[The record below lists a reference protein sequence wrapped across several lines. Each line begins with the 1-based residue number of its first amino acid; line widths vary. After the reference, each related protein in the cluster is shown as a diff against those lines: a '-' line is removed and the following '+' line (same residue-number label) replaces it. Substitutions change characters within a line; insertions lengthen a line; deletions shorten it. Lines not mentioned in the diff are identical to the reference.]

1 MSVLPS
7 SVVGMGEALELWDSH
22 RVAAAAAGCVRAE
35 RAAGCRLLE
44 LAALWADHHPAD
56 GILHQFTDLAI
67 AGEETARFGGDGTP
81 EVAEFAPAELGV
93 EIGLSPGQA
102 RALIA
107 DALDLRHRLPRLWG
121 RVQAGQVP
129 ARDAR
134 RVAARTRL
142 LSVEQAMVVDRRVV
156 RVVGQLSWTRL
167 EHLLAAEILRVDR
180 VRVEQETENAK
191 RFRYVRTGQG
201 SEYGLTEVSML
212 VDTPD
217 AILLKAATKRLAEVL
232 MGRADDLPAGVPDR
246 GARSKAE
253 WQAVAAGILAQ
264 PALALQVLAAV
275 DQPDLFTDLEA
286 HLQVAARQP
295 GATEL
300 PAAGQPRPDLPMPD
314 RPIPGGQ
321 MPDQP
326 VPGGQMPGQPVPG
339 GQMPGQPVPGGQ
351 MPDQPIPGGQMADQ
365 QMPAQPMADRPRPD
379 QPMPDL
385 PDPGWGLEPS
395 DSDLADFE
403 PGPPAELPASDL
415 PGPDLPM
422 PAEPASEDPRPGL
435 DPQPEAEPSE
445 AERREA
451 VMKDLARRIDPEK
464 LTPRVVLHVHIGADA
479 LPAFNRGAGSGCGPG
494 RGHRPG
500 AAGVGAGMARSGLP
514 GAGSAGAR
522 PGPDRAC
529 RWLRD
534 PRPDGRGRAGPVP
547 GQRVP
552 LVRHHQPPPAG
563 PGPHRALHRPTRRT
577 TRRTTGRTTGRTAQ
591 WSTGRATRADP
602 AGQPRSAGAG

>member
-1 MSVLPS
+1 MVMS
-7 SVVGMGEALELWDSH
+7 EALELWDSH
-22 RVAAAAAGCVRAE
+22 QVASAAAACVRAE

-44 LAALWADHHPAD
+44 LAALWADHHPAG
-56 GILHQFTDLAI
+56 GILHRYTDLAI
-67 AGEETARFGGDGTP
+67 AGEESARFGGDGTP

-93 EIGLSPGQA
+93 EIGVSPGQA
-102 RALIA
+102 RMLIA

-142 LSVEQAMVVDRRVV
+142 LTVEQAMVVDRRVV
-156 RVVGQLSWTRL
+156 RVVGKLSWTRL

-217 AILLKAATKRLAEVL
+217 AILLKAATKRLADIL
-232 MGRADDLPAGVPDR
+232 MGRADDLPAGIPDR
-246 GARSKAE
+246 GARTAAE

-286 HLQVAARQP
+286 HLQVADHRTA
-295 GATEL
+295 ATGV
-300 PAAGQPRPDLPMPD
+300 PAADLPMP
-314 RPIPGGQ
+314 
-321 MPDQP
+321 
-326 VPGGQMPGQPVPG
+326 GQPMRDR
-339 GQMPGQPVPGGQ
+339 Q
-351 MPDQPIPGGQMADQ
+351 IPAG
-365 QMPAQPMADRPRPD
+365 
-379 QPMPDL
+379 PMPDL
-385 PDPGWGLEPS
+385 PMRDLPDPGPGSEPS

-422 PAEPASEDPRPGL
+422 PAEPGSEAPRPGL
-435 DPQPEAEPSE
+435 DPQPQAEPSE

-451 VMKDLARRIDPEK
+451 VMKDLARRIDPDK
-464 LTPRVVLHVHIGADA
+464 FTPRVVLHVHIGADA
-479 LPAFNRGAGSGCGPG
+479 LPAFNRGEDPGVARVEDIGPVLLASVREWLGSGCRVRVLPVLDPARIPPADGYEIPDRMVEAVLARSPASVFPWSGTTSRHRLDLDHTVPYTGP
-494 RGHRPG
+494 PG
-500 AAGVGAGMARSGLP
+500 APP
-514 GAGSAGAR
+514 GAPPGQTGLGNLGPLARGEHRYKTFGPINVRQPVAGTFVWRTRFGRVIITNPAGTHDLGTGTFADTVWQTSA
-522 PGPDRAC
+522 DRA
-529 RWLRD
+529 
-534 PRPDGRGRAGPVP
+534 PS
-547 GQRVP
+547 
-552 LVRHHQPPPAG
+552 PA
-563 PGPHRALHRPTRRT
+563 A
-577 TRRTTGRTTGRTAQ
+577 
-591 WSTGRATRADP
+591 
-602 AGQPRSAGAG
+602 

>member
-1 MSVLPS
+1 MCGPN
-7 SVVGMGEALELWDSH
+7 GPP
-22 RVAAAAAGCVRAE
+22 AAASSNSPPCGPTTIRPAGSCTSY
-35 RAAGCRLLE
+35 
-44 LAALWADHHPAD
+44 
-56 GILHQFTDLAI
+56 TDLAI

-102 RALIA
+102 RMLIA

-142 LSVEQAMVVDRRVV
+142 LTVEQAMVVDRRVA

-167 EHLLAAEILRVDR
+167 DHLLAAEILRVDR

-191 RFRYVRTGQG
+191 RFRYIRTGQG

-217 AILLKAATKRLAEVL
+217 AILLKAATKRLADIL
-232 MGRADDLPAGVPDR
+232 MGRADDLPAGIPDR

-264 PALALQVLAAV
+264 PALALQVLAQV

-286 HLQVAARQP
+286 HLQVADH
-295 GATEL
+295 
-300 PAAGQPRPDLPMPD
+300 QPRPDLPMPD
-314 RPIPGGQ
+314 RPMRI
-321 MPDQP
+321 
-326 VPGGQMPGQPVPG
+326 
-339 GQMPGQPVPGGQ
+339 QPVPGGQ
-351 MPDQPIPGGQMADQ
+351 MPDQPIPGGQMPDQ
-365 QMPAQPMADRPRPD
+365 QMPDQPMPDRQIPAGPRPD

-385 PDPGWGLEPS
+385 PDPGPGSEPS
-395 DSDLADFE
+395 DSDLADFD
-403 PGPPAELPASDL
+403 PGPPTDLPASDL

-422 PAEPASEDPRPGL
+422 PDEPGSDDPRPGL
-435 DPQPEAEPSE
+435 DPQPQGEPSR

-451 VMKDLARRIDPEK
+451 VMKDLARRIDPDK

-479 LPAFNRGAGSGCGPG
+479 LPTFNRGDDPGVARVEGIGPVLLASVREWLGSGCRVRILPVLDPARIPPADSYEIPDRMVEAVLARSPASVFPWSGTTS
-494 RGHRPG
+494 RHRLDLDHTVPYTRPPG
-500 AAGVGAGMARSGLP
+500 APP
-514 GAGSAGAR
+514 GASPGGPPNGPPDGPPGQTRLDNLGPLTRGEHRYKTFGPINVTQPVAGTFVWRTRFGRVIVTNPAGTHDLGTGTFADTVWQTSA
-522 PGPDRAC
+522 DRA
-529 RWLRD
+529 
-534 PRPDGRGRAGPVP
+534 PS
-547 GQRVP
+547 
-552 LVRHHQPPPAG
+552 PA
-563 PGPHRALHRPTRRT
+563 A
-577 TRRTTGRTTGRTAQ
+577 
-591 WSTGRATRADP
+591 
-602 AGQPRSAGAG
+602 

>member
-1 MSVLPS
+1 MPPGTGAVLSVLPS
-7 SVVGMGEALELWDSH
+7 SVVVMGEVLELWDSH
-22 RVAAAAAGCVRAE
+22 QVAAAAAACVRAE

-44 LAALWADHHPAD
+44 LAAVWADQHPAG
-56 GILHQFTDLAI
+56 GILHQFTDLAV
-67 AGEETARFGGDGTP
+67 AGEESARFGGDGTP

-102 RALIA
+102 RMLIA

-142 LSVEQAMVVDRRVV
+142 LTQDQAMVVDRRVV

-191 RFRYVRTGQG
+191 RFRYIRTGQG

-217 AILLKAATKRLAEVL
+217 AILLKAATKRLADIL

-246 GARSKAE
+246 GARTAAE

-286 HLQVAARQP
+286 HLQVAAHRTA
-295 GATEL
+295 ATGV
-300 PAAGQPRPDLPMPD
+300 PAADLPMPGQPMRD
-314 RPIPGGQ
+314 RQIPAGP
-321 MPDQP
+321 MPDL
-326 VPGGQMPGQPVPG
+326 
-339 GQMPGQPVPGGQ
+339 
-351 MPDQPIPGGQMADQ
+351 
-365 QMPAQPMADRPRPD
+365 
-379 QPMPDL
+379 PMPDL
-385 PDPGWGLEPS
+385 PDPGPGSEPS

-403 PGPPAELPASDL
+403 PALPVEPPASDLADFEPGPPTELPASDL

-422 PAEPASEDPRPGL
+422 PDEPGSDDPRPGL
-435 DPQPEAEPSE
+435 DPQPMAEPSE

-451 VMKDLARRIDPEK
+451 VMKDLARRIDPDK

-479 LPAFNRGAGSGCGPG
+479 LPAFNRGEDPGVARVEGVGPVLLASVREWLG
-494 RGHRPG
+494 RGCR
-500 AAGVGAGMARSGLP
+500 VRILP
-514 GAGSAGAR
+514 VLDPAQI
-522 PGPDRAC
+522 PAC
-529 RWLRD
+529 RRLRD

-552 LVRHHQPPPAG
+552 LVGHHQPAPVG
-563 PGPHRALHRPTRRT
+563 PGPHGALHRSAW
-577 TRRTTGRTTGRTAQ
+577 RTAQ
-591 WSTGRATRADP
+591 WSTGADP
-602 AGQPRSAGAG
+602 AGQSGSVGAG